1 MDMDYSMGGS
11 AGIAIKPD
19 PYLAQVYWTFVGSF
33 IAVAGLVNLKEF
45 VEYKL
50 RFVLSEEE
58 EGGVGLI
65 WTAECALR

>member
-1 MDMDYSMGGS
+1 MGGS

-33 IAVAGLVNLKEF
+33 IAVASLVNLKEL

-50 RFVLSEEE
+50 RFVPS
-58 EGGVGLI
+58 
-65 WTAECALR
+65 TSN